1 MQELPACTT
10 HAEASGPTPVRA
22 AARPHPGIS
31 PVATVLTLLSVALAV
46 ATGIAAPR
54 LRDRHA
60 SAQQEATIDEL
71 ATVAAMH
78 ESRALLDMSRGRA
91 RDAALAL
98 IDEIARETVGRDTC
112 ADLADAGL
120 HPVDARIVEL
130 APDLRGAMVLYG
142 TDEGD
147 RTVSVTMLPDR
158 GHAVRLDGFGRAV
171 PLAPGDEWLDAVVDA
186 ESAAAGS
193 TAGPRVAYAFADG
206 RVLWIVLADDRRTIR
221 AVARRLL

>member
-1 MQELPACTT
+1 MQESTA
-10 HAEASGPTPVRA
+10 HDARDEASGPSGANGMRRSA
-22 AARPHPGIS
+22 IS
-31 PVATVLTLLSVALAV
+31 PVATILTLLSVALAV

-98 IDEIARETVGRDTC
+98 IDEIARETVGRETC
-112 ADLADAGL
+112 ADLAEAGL
-120 HPVDARIVEL
+120 RPIDARIVEL
-130 APDLRGAMVLYG
+130 APDIRGAMVVYG

-158 GHAVRLDGFGRAV
+158 GAAVRLDGFGRAV

-186 ESAAAGS
+186 ESAVAGS

-206 RVLWIVLADDRRTIR
+206 RVLWIVLAEDRRTIR